1 MSDRNRKMNG
11 VNKLMGKKA
20 GFIAA
25 AALTVMLAG
34 GQTLPALAVTDQV
47 QTGETQEGRN
57 IMPDNITIPDPAP
70 LEDVVLPASEY
81 GTFVWADENFVP
93 SEHVQP
99 CKVIL
104 KPFSE
109 EDNLSEMEGWDEEAG
124 GVVGYIN
131 VVVNSISPGTVSEDT
146 DSQVTPVPSEALDT
160 PSVAAPE
167 NVQTADVTPGSEQ
180 TEDGLT
186 VTEETEE
193 PETVVTEELDI
204 TENTEEADAFG
215 ETEETEKTEIG
226 DEDSNDILEGSVIE
240 ETNDQRPSDADENIS
255 EEEKEERALEN
266 HTCDG
271 ISVNGTD
278 LPWYVQFRVSSGD
291 SYQFTNES
299 DAMIFQSFEF
309 ELWDLKSDTEYKI
322 PNGEYVSVTVPVKEG
337 YQYTIEHIL
346 DNGATETIIPSV
358 QGNTMVF
365 STHSFSP
372 FGIAGSKQLVGPG
385 SEEDV
390 DKTQDNDNGMSAADQ
405 TQAVSQTG
413 EEVKE
418 EEEIPQTGKNTENT
432 SSDEDSNSVNTVNT
446 GDTTNILPFVIILVA
461 AVIIIGVIVF
471 VKKKKK

>member
-1 MSDRNRKMNG
+1 MSDRNRKKNRI
-11 VNKLMGKKA
+11 NRLMGKRA

-25 AALTVMLAG
+25 TALTVILAG
-34 GQTLPALAVTDQV
+34 GQTIPALAVTDQV
-47 QTGETQEGRN
+47 QTGETQEGRR
-57 IMPDNITIPDPAP
+57 IMPDNITITDPVP
-70 LEDVVLPASEY
+70 LSEVVLPASEY
-81 GTFVWADENFVP
+81 GTFVWADENYVP
-93 SEHVQP
+93 TEHVQP

-109 EDNLSEMEGWDEEAG
+109 VDNLSEMEGWDEETG

-131 VVVNSISPGTVSEDT
+131 VVVNSIIADNASGDAI
-146 DSQVTPVPSEALDT
+146 SQ
-160 PSVAAPE
+160 AAPAPSGVPDTSVVPVIGDIQAE
-167 NVQTADVTPGSEQ
+167 DITPAP
-180 TEDGLT
+180 EDINDSL
-186 VTEETEE
+186 TEETE
-193 PETVVTEELDI
+193 VTETLAEEEAEISDN
-204 TENTEEADAFG
+204 TENVEIPV
-215 ETEETEKTEIG
+215 ETESQNEK
-226 DEDSNDILEGSVIE
+226 DIFEGSVIE
-240 ETNDQRPSDADENIS
+240 EMNDQRPSDVDENIS
-255 EEEKEERALEN
+255 EEEKEEQALEN

-385 SEEDV
+385 GEEDA
-390 DKTQDNDNGMSAADQ
+390 DETQNSDNGMSAADQ